1 MYESFAPFGPLIYR
15 ADIRGEFNDFLL
27 KHLDS
32 IRESKDAR
40 KMLVGNIDQQK
51 YAPYPEKEF
60 ISYTDIHVLN
70 YLREKYQRQLR
81 IDRNLF
87 ANNKKL
93 LNPDEHQIRY
103 HMGEG
108 PWVNFSRKG
117 EFNPMHNHTGIISS
131 VVFIDIPDELEEERE
146 NSSFSAKAA
155 GTLDM
160 IHGSQHIVVKPQTGT
175 LYFFP
180 AYLWHL
186 VYPYHSDVE
195 RISMSFNI
203 YDLYM
208 DDKMIQSDEFKN
220 YAT

>member
-27 KHLDS
+27 EHIES

-40 KMLVGNIDQQK
+40 DKLVGNIEHQR
-51 YAPYPEKEF
+51 YAPYPEDEF
-60 ISYTDIHVLN
+60 MSYVDVHVLN
-70 YLREKYQRQLR
+70 YLKEKYQRQLL
-81 IDRNLF
+81 IDRNIF
-87 ANNKKL
+87 GGNGNGL
-93 LNPDEHQIRY
+93 LNPEEYQVRY

-155 GTLDM
+155 GTLDL

-208 DDKMIQSDEFKN
+208 GDRMVKFDDYKN
-220 YAT
+220 Y

>member
-32 IRESKDAR
+32 IREAKDAR
-40 KMLVGNIDQQK
+40 DMLVGNIEQQR

-60 ISYTDIHVLN
+60 ISYVDIHVLN
-70 YLREKYQRQLR
+70 YLKEKYQRQLS
-81 IDRNLF
+81 IDRNIF
-87 ANNKKL
+87 SGNSKKI
-93 LNPDEHQIRY
+93 LNPDEHEIRY

-108 PWVNFSRKG
+108 PWVNFSCKG
-117 EFNPMHNHTGIISS
+117 EFNPMHNHSGVMSS
-131 VVFIDIPDELEEERE
+131 VVFIDIPDELEEERKS
-146 NSSFSAKAA
+146 SSFSAKAA
-155 GTLDM
+155 GTLDL
-160 IHGSQHIVVKPQTGT
+160 IHGNQHIIIKPQTGT

-203 YDLYM
+203 YDLYL
-208 DDKMIQSDEFKN
+208 DDMMVSSDSFKN
-220 YAT
+220 Y